1 MVAKIWG
8 PNRLRAQVAGFALP
22 RGFEAIALIVYAA
35 LLALVVLPVVAL
47 VRGARRPSTPLPRK
61 ATILALRDALAGAD
75 APRTCSGF
83 LLLLGKLLDDHEAL
97 GDLPAV
103 SDQDRGKL
111 PGRAASALDKDA
123 KAAGAPLTP
132 SGAFLVR
139 RALGDAGRRLDEAG
153 PEAAAED
160 AALTLAAPLA
170 RAAVE
175 LASAAWRPSSILDVA
190 VAAHQCVVH
199 PERGDA
205 PPAKILELKV
215 AVYDDEEALPD
226 VRAGDLATCDVRC
239 VLNAA
244 AASDWL
250 LVLAHGDGKVSECRP
265 VVLPDEPLLRGDR
278 LERSMRV
285 RLFVP
290 KRVGAAAVVAR
301 VVALDAR
308 GLDSAP
314 KKFTYRVEA
323 QLDE

>member
-1 MVAKIWG
+1 M
-8 PNRLRAQVAGFALP
+8 
-22 RGFEAIALIVYAA
+22 
-35 LLALVVLPVVAL
+35 
-47 VRGARRPSTPLPRK
+47 
-61 ATILALRDALAGAD
+61 
-75 APRTCSGF
+75 
-83 LLLLGKLLDDHEAL
+83 
-97 GDLPAV
+97 

-226 VRAGDLATCDVRC
+226 VRAGDLATCDVSGAERTISRGGAMTHPRMIR
-239 VLNAA
+239 VASRGGTAKRPRTIRAAA
-244 AASDWL
+244 AASPSDKFGAGT
-250 LVLAHGDGKVSECRP
+250 VRSE
-265 VVLPDEPLLRGDR
+265 RGR
-278 LERSMRV
+278 GV
-285 RLFVP
+285 RLAP
-290 KRVGAAAVVAR
+290 RVSAR
-301 VVALDAR
+301 R
-308 GLDSAP
+308 
-314 KKFTYRVEA
+314 R
-323 QLDE
+323 